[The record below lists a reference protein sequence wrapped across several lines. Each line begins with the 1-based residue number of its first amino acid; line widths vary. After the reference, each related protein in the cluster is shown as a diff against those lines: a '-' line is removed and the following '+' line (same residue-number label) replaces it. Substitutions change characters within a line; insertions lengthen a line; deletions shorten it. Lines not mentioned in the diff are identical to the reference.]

1 MYFPIGWPT
10 AINLALPGDST
21 NIKHI
26 CFDAVKILL
35 AAVGRDFL
43 SIWYA
48 NPLVPIVY
56 YRRSVESVVSYGDNK
71 FVVWKPDSRQ
81 LIVLTTGGVLI
92 LYQVDFDG
100 SGNGIFL
107 QMDSP
112 QYSLKRDSA
121 ELFIKENIPKL
132 NLKEVCI
139 VELSSTV
146 TTVCCISLTELLVA
160 TERCELMRLQWSD
173 LESDEF
179 RSTTTISSAINL
191 RLIQF
196 YVNQQCNLKTIPPVN
211 PNSYVAALEY
221 SPFIGGCAAVFS
233 DNRAAFLIANH
244 LRFESANMHGFW
256 IPEIEDATVCGVN
269 HKFRLLAYGR
279 SNSDVTVYGIEDAT
293 GGLEFSHRL
302 SLNSTVM
309 PGTLGAVN
317 ELKWSPDG
325 CVLAVSWENG
335 GIALWSTFGALLMSS
350 FSWDFGIHVDLVHDN
365 PLCVT
370 KVEWSTE
377 GYQLFLTCKQKK
389 TDEKSSDETFS
400 NVFQLSFVKSALTMN
415 PCMTAHPHILLQGDD
430 TLYLNQGDNLEKIYF
445 GGKFVF
451 PNNKTET
458 TSPQSSDINEA
469 DDCLEIKNN
478 VDISSILAE
487 SKYWTVLQLP
497 QTYVATNWPIRYSAI
512 DSDGIHVA
520 VAGRTGLAHYS
531 MPTKKWKLFGN
542 ESQEKDFVVSGGL
555 LWWKGFIVCG
565 CYSLLD
571 RTDEIRCYPEEC
583 KLDNQFGNRIQV
595 RAPVISLNIFR
606 DQLIALTA
614 DGIVTLFAMRKCDA
628 YTLKADCVYEVDVKS
643 ICIHPACIVSLTVT
657 NLRNDLTTK
666 VLVSPENGDAETII
680 VNVCGRIL
688 MIQRDNTNAVVNSLM
703 ASCLA
708 SCVECFWLS
717 NSTQV
722 GSPMRDCLWLFSGIH
737 GMRVWLPILPPS
749 TEQRRDSSHRL
760 HTFMSKRIMLSFP
773 LKLYPLVILFDNVIV
788 LGVENETILY
798 TNEPNSHFS
807 LPFSQLERKS
817 QVYLHKILRQL
828 IKRNL
833 GYSAWEI
840 AQSCRR
846 LPYFPHS
853 LELLLH
859 EVLEEEATS
868 KDPIPDAL
876 LPSILDFIREFPVY
890 LQTIVQ
896 CARKTE
902 IALWPYLFSMAGKPK
917 DLFQQCLVSEE
928 LVTAASYLIILQNLE
943 PSVISKQYATL
954 LLEIALQ
961 HRNWELAKDLMRF
974 LKAIDPNEIDSPRS
988 SMVVNLKIAPPT
1000 QSQSQVNQNPDAFN
1014 LVLGPIGRER
1024 SFSTTVLASNTTKDK
1039 KENKPSTGAT
1049 ISSNDNVGSGN
1060 SGPLVV
1066 VRRKSERSNSAKCEK
1081 RETFCIEA
1089 ILQKHARKLLQNC
1102 KLIDLGYMSAFLDFH
1117 LVTWLSQEAE
1127 KTARLD
1133 DYVAAITALHEELQ
1147 LPTPVSLPSP
1157 SEDFDQDY
1165 NQLQKRFLL
1174 DTKFTLA
1181 HTSSQTS
1188 ESGYFS
1194 LAHMETP
1201 TSTNNG
1207 NSIVHNNIPS
1217 IKENEELQYSSL
1229 PNSVATQNHIQH
1241 MGGEFNKSSSDSL
1254 DYTLYKRVLSVA
1266 DEMSSTSLALGLTCG
1281 EIHQKILPEKLAI
1294 KIRYLL
1300 QLFIEANCIDFA
1312 FVLSILLQDAS
1323 SVGRIINVLTR
1334 TESVATCCRIQNLL
1348 KRIALWSF
1356 DMECVYR
1363 SFMISLQPHIY
1374 LLDQFIQSS
1383 STPLSPKSTSTTI
1396 VQGNLNNN
1404 RSSENSDHNET
1415 SKTVDCL
1422 VDSLQNNKISQIHND
1437 NAGCNWPYDDNRNN
1451 KLSRQLST
1459 DSTLNA
1465 STLRAAQVNEYKT
1478 NNSPS
1483 QASAKRNESSGC
1495 VVM

>member
-1 MYFPIGWPT
+1 MI
-10 AINLALPGDST
+10 I
-21 NIKHI
+21 
-26 CFDAVKILL
+26 
-35 AAVGRDFL
+35 DF
-43 SIWYA
+43 
-48 NPLVPIVY
+48 
-56 YRRSVESVVSYGDNK
+56 
-71 FVVWKPDSRQ
+71 
-81 LIVLTTGGVLI
+81 
-92 LYQVDFDG
+92 
-100 SGNGIFL
+100 
-107 QMDSP
+107 
-112 QYSLKRDSA
+112 
-121 ELFIKENIPKL
+121 
-132 NLKEVCI
+132 
-139 VELSSTV
+139 
-146 TTVCCISLTELLVA
+146 
-160 TERCELMRLQWSD
+160 
-173 LESDEF
+173 
-179 RSTTTISSAINL
+179 
-191 RLIQF
+191 
-196 YVNQQCNLKTIPPVN
+196 
-211 PNSYVAALEY
+211 
-221 SPFIGGCAAVFS
+221 
-233 DNRAAFLIANH
+233 IA
-244 LRFESANMHGFW
+244 
-256 IPEIEDATVCGVN
+256 
-269 HKFRLLAYGR
+269 
-279 SNSDVTVYGIEDAT
+279 
-293 GGLEFSHRL
+293 
-302 SLNSTVM
+302 
-309 PGTLGAVN
+309 
-317 ELKWSPDG
+317 
-325 CVLAVSWENG
+325 
-335 GIALWSTFGALLMSS
+335 
-350 FSWDFGIHVDLVHDN
+350 
-365 PLCVT
+365 
-370 KVEWSTE
+370 
-377 GYQLFLTCKQKK
+377 
-389 TDEKSSDETFS
+389 
-400 NVFQLSFVKSALTMN
+400 
-415 PCMTAHPHILLQGDD
+415 GDD

-451 PNNKTET
+451 PNNKTDT
-458 TSPQSSDINEA
+458 HTQSLDTKEA
-469 DDCLEIKNN
+469 DGCLEVKNA

-512 DSDGIHVA
+512 DAEGVHIA

-531 MPTKKWKLFGN
+531 TPTKKWKLFGN

-595 RAPVISLNIFR
+595 RAPVISLNMFR

-657 NLRNDLTTK
+657 NLRNDLTAKSMVTAG
-666 VLVSPENGDAETII
+666 NGEAETII

-688 MIQRDNTNAVVNSLM
+688 MIQRDNNNAVVNSLM

-798 TNEPNSHFS
+798 TNESNSHFS

-868 KDPIPDAL
+868 KEPIPDAL

-902 IALWPYLFSMAGKPK
+902 IALWPYLFSIAGKPK
-917 DLFQQCLVSEE
+917 DLFQQCLESEE

-943 PSVISKQYATL
+943 PSIISKQYATL

-961 HRNWELAKDLMRF
+961 HRNWELAKDLIRF

-988 SMVVNLKIAPPT
+988 SMVVNLKIAPPS

-1039 KENKPSTGAT
+1039 KEKQASNLAGTSAMENVPSST
-1049 ISSNDNVGSGN
+1049 SGSV
-1060 SGPLVV
+1060 VV
-1066 VRRKSERSNSAKCEK
+1066 VRRKSERSHSTKSEK
-1081 RETFCIEA
+1081 RETFCIES
-1089 ILQKHARKLLQNC
+1089 ILQKHARKLLQSC

-1127 KTARLD
+1127 KAARLE
-1133 DYVAAITALHEELQ
+1133 DYVNAINLLHEELK
-1147 LPTPVSLPSP
+1147 LPTPASCPSQTDF
-1157 SEDFDQDY
+1157 SEQDY
-1165 NQLQKRFLL
+1165 HQLEKGYNL
-1174 DTKFTLA
+1174 DKHL
-1181 HTSSQTS
+1181 HIPNSSSQTS

-1194 LAHMETP
+1194 LALMDTP

-1207 NSIVHNNIPS
+1207 NTILHTNIPS
-1217 IKENEELQYSSL
+1217 INENEELQYPL
-1229 PNSVATQNHIQH
+1229 VQTQTHNSNV
-1241 MGGEFNKSSSDSL
+1241 EFIKSRSNSQTSL
-1254 DYTLYKRVLSVA
+1254 DHTSYRRVFSVG
-1266 DEMSSTSLALGLTCG
+1266 DEMSSTSLAFGLHCST
-1281 EIHQKILPEKLAI
+1281 ELPEKLAI
-1294 KIRYLL
+1294 KLRYLL
-1300 QLFIEANCIDFA
+1300 QLFIEANCVDFA
-1312 FVLSILLQDAS
+1312 LVLSILLQDAS
-1323 SVGRIINVLTR
+1323 SIGRIINVLTR
-1334 TESVATCCRIQNLL
+1334 SESVATCCRIQNAL
-1348 KRIALWSF
+1348 KRVALWSF
-1356 DMECVYR
+1356 ETECIYR

-1374 LLDQFIQSS
+1374 LLDQFIQTSASTMSPASS
-1383 STPLSPKSTSTTI
+1383 SLASAQI
-1396 VQGNLNNN
+1396 NMNNGRN
-1404 RSSENSDHNET
+1404 SENRDPNDVSETGDHQVE
-1415 SKTVDCL
+1415 CL
-1422 VDSLQNNKISQIHND
+1422 QSNHIQHGGESVN
-1437 NAGCNWPYDDNRNN
+1437 GNWSFEDKRNI
-1451 KLSRQLST
+1451 LSRQLSS
-1459 DSTLNA
+1459 DSAL
-1465 STLRAAQVNEYKT
+1465 STTAPRQTQLSNIGTKIP
-1478 NNSPS
+1478 SPGTVVH
-1483 QASAKRNESSGC
+1483 NESSGC
-1495 VVM
+1495 LVM